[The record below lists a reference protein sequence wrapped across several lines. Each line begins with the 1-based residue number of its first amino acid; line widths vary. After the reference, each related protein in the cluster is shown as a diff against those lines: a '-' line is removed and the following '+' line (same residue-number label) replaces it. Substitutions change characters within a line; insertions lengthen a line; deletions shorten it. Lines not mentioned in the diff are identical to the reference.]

1 LDLSLS
7 PDPGRDEVFDL
18 CGKMREAVLSGDA
31 IRLDAG
37 ATQTLS
43 PALAQLIVAAGR
55 SANAAA
61 DSGFT
66 LVSPTPQL
74 VDAFQTFGLFAD
86 LMTISME

>member
-18 CGKMREAVLSGDA
+18 CGKLRDAVSAGEA

-37 ATQTLS
+37 ATVELS
-43 PALAQLIVAAGR
+43 PALAQLIVASGR
-55 SANAAA
+55 SANAA
-61 DSGFT
+61 DVGFS

-74 VDAFQTFGLFAD
+74 VDSFQTFGLFAD

>member
-1 LDLSLS
+1 MDLSLS

-18 CGKMREAVLSGDA
+18 CGKLREAVSSGEA

-37 ATQTLS
+37 ATLTLS

-55 SANAAA
+55 SANAA
-61 DSGFT
+61 DVGFT